1 MKIQLNAKGLQ
12 CPQPVIL
19 AKKALDEGND
29 TVEILVDNAIAV
41 QNLTRLAQSGG
52 RQIQSQPVEGG
63 FSVIITGQSSGSPL
77 EQTPLPVISCAP
89 ETGYAVFVGKD
100 FVGDGDP
107 TLGYSLMKMFLYTLS
122 QSDALPQYLLFM
134 NAGVKLAAG
143 NEQQIIDSLHV
154 LTEKGVQIL
163 VCGTCLN
170 FYGLTDQLKA
180 GTVSNMYEILSAM
193 QKAGKVIT
201 V

>member
-19 AKKALDEGND
+19 AKKALDEGNE

-63 FSVIITGQSSGSPL
+63 FSVIITGQSGSKQ
-77 EQTPLPVISCAP
+77 EQIPLPVINCAP
-89 ETGYAVFVGKD
+89 EAGYAVFVGKD

-122 QSDALPQYLLFM
+122 QSDALPQSLLFM

-143 NEQQIIDSLHV
+143 DEQQIIDSLHV

-170 FYGLTDQLKA
+170 FYGLTDQLKS
-180 GTVSNMYEILSAM
+180 GTISNMYEILSAM
-193 QKAGKVIT
+193 QKAGKVIS